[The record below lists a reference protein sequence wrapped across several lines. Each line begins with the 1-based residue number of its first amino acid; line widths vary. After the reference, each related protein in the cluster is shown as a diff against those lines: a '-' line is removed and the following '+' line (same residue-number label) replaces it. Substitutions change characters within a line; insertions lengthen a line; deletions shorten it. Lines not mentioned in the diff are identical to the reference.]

1 MQERTKRQ
9 SLSLVESPI
18 PEALRRMTTP
28 MIVGMAM
35 LFTFSLVDTLFIS
48 FLGTDSLT
56 AISFT
61 FPVTF
66 MIMSLAIGLGIGTS
80 AVVAKYMGRA
90 DFPRAREAST
100 VTNYLAVACATV
112 TVVICWLFLDL
123 IFRTIGA
130 SESILL
136 LIREYMVIWLPG
148 SILLVAIMNGNSILR
163 ACGNTRTPSLIMAG
177 SGLINAVLD
186 PVLIFGLGPVPAM
199 GIRGAALATLVSWI
213 VAFTYLAY
221 LLLIRLDLIN
231 RIVPSRKVLVSSGRE
246 MLRIGLP
253 AAGANMMTPLAAG
266 VMTAIAAGFGESTV
280 AAFGV
285 GSRIE
290 PLATLVVL
298 AMSSTLP
305 PLISQNFGAD
315 RLDRVAE
322 AYRLATR
329 FIIAWQLAIYLLLA
343 LFAGLIARVF
353 SDDTEVLAA
362 IKLYIWILPLGYGMQ
377 GVIILTNSAL
387 NALHRPFAALYL
399 SFARFFVFYVPLA
412 WIGAQTLGLP
422 GFFLGAL
429 AGNLLM
435 TMLSLRAFRRALDAE
450 ISRAER
456 EARNPQVEVV

>member
-1 MQERTKRQ
+1 MQEQTKKH

-18 PEALRRMTTP
+18 PEALKRMTTP

-48 FLGTDSLT
+48 FLGTEPLT

-80 AVVAKYMGRA
+80 AVVAKYMGRS
-90 DFPRAREAST
+90 DFEKAKEAST
-100 VTNYLAVACATV
+100 VTNYLAIFCASV
-112 TVVICWLFLDL
+112 TVLICWLSLDA

-130 SESILL
+130 SDEMLE
-136 LIREYMVIWLPG
+136 LIRQYMVIWLPG
-148 SILLVAIMNGNSILR
+148 SIMLVAIMNSNSILR
-163 ACGNTRTPSLIMAG
+163 ACGDTKTPSLLMAA
-177 SGLINAVLD
+177 SGFINAVLD
-186 PVLIFGLGPVPAM
+186 PVLIFGLGPIPAL
-199 GIRGAALATLVSWI
+199 GIAGAALATLISWVI
-213 VAFTYLAY
+213 GFVYLSY
-221 LLLIRLDLIN
+221 LLIVRLELIS
-231 RIVPSRKVLVSSGRE
+231 RIMPSQQALVSSGRE
-246 MLRIGLP
+246 MLSIGLP

-266 VMTAIAAGFGESTV
+266 VMTAIVAGFGESAV

-290 PLATLVVL
+290 PLATLLIL

-305 PLISQNFGAD
+305 PLISQNFGAG

-329 FIIAWQLAIYLLLA
+329 FILGWQLGVYILLG
-343 LFAGLIARVF
+343 LFAGLIALIF
-353 SDDTEVLAA
+353 SSDPTVTSA
-362 IKLYIWILPLGYGMQ
+362 IKLYIWILPLGYGVQ
-377 GVIILTNSAL
+377 GIIILTNSAL
-387 NALHRPFAALYL
+387 NALHRPLEALYL

-412 WIGAQTLGLP
+412 WLGSRYFGLTGFFIGAV
-422 GFFLGAL
+422 

-435 TMLSLRAFRRALDAE
+435 AAISLRAFNRALAAE
-450 ISRAER
+450 IEQLEQAET
-456 EARNPQVEVV
+456 A